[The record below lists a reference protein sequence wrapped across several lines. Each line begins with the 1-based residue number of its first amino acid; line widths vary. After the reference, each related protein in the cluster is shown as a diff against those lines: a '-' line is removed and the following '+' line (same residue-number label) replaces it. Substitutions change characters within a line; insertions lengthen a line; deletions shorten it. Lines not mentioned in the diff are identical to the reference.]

1 MLREWLAP
9 VSTSYF
15 LRWWDNILTEED
27 YNKYNSIYVF
37 VALIGWHLNKYEMFN
52 KIRIDNLIPSFFFL
66 CFYCQYYL
74 DLGISLLRLS
84 EREVFLYLLESR
96 SHVWWNK
103 CCDMCQILL
112 LTHFQL
118 FVTVQSL
125 AVLKCIKKYDDGC
138 HLNNHSKRFDLILG
152 WKELQCRYVRLNRE
166 IKFLWHVPYLF
177 FHSHKVLIWYI
188 SKQSQKH
195 CIGKYL
201 LSHKHTVS

>member
-1 MLREWLAP
+1 MPLILYNFHHSRLSYQLLLRSCWMLREWLAP
-9 VSTSYF
+9 GSTSYF

-27 YNKYNSIYVF
+27 YNKYNIRYVF
-37 VALIGWHLNKYEMFN
+37 IALIGWHLNRYEMFN

-84 EREVFLYLLESR
+84 EREVLLYHLESR
-96 SHVWWNK
+96 SYVWWNK

-125 AVLKCIKKYDDGC
+125 AVLKCIKQYDDRC
-138 HLNNHSKRFDLILG
+138 HLNNHSKQFDQIFG
-152 WKELQCRYVRLNRE
+152 WKEHQCRYVRLKQE
-166 IKFLWHVPYLF
+166 I
-177 FHSHKVLIWYI
+177 
-188 SKQSQKH
+188 
-195 CIGKYL
+195 
-201 LSHKHTVS
+201 